1 MLELVSKK
9 GTKAKAEVPFFILKL
24 CNLEPLQLCNLLTK
38 FTSLKLFIMSM
49 LRLQLPT
56 DPRWV
61 NIVEKNIEEILTD
74 HAWCEQKAASNAI
87 TIITINSEY
96 PDLVTDML
104 ALAKEEIEHFEMV
117 HEIIKKRGLTL
128 GRERKDEYV
137 GELAKYMKQS
147 NTGSRVSGFVERMLF
162 SAMIEARS
170 CERFKVLSENI
181 KDEELSKFYWDLMES
196 EAGHY
201 TTFITYARK
210 YGHGIDVEKRWREWL
225 EFEASVIAKYG
236 KKETIHG

>member
-1 MLELVSKK
+1 MGV
-9 GTKAKAEVPFFILKL
+9 
-24 CNLEPLQLCNLLTK
+24 
-38 FTSLKLFIMSM
+38 

-74 HAWCEQKAASNAI
+74 HAWCEQKAATNAI
-87 TIITINSEY
+87 TIITNNSEHQ
-96 PDLVTDML
+96 DLVRDLL
-104 ALAKEEIEHFEMV
+104 ALAKEEIDHFEQV
-117 HEIIKKRGLTL
+117 HNIIIKRGLKL
-128 GRERKDEYV
+128 GRERKDDYV
-137 GELAKYMKQS
+137 NELYLYMKKSS
-147 NTGSRVSGFVERMLF
+147 NGSRVSSLVERLLF

-181 KDEELSKFYWDLMES
+181 KDPELALFYRELMES

-210 YGHGIDVEKRWREWL
+210 YGEGIDVEKRWREWL
-225 EFEASVIAKYG
+225 VYEESVIAKYG
-236 KKETIHG
+236 NSETIHG

>member
-1 MLELVSKK
+1 M
-9 GTKAKAEVPFFILKL
+9 
-24 CNLEPLQLCNLLTK
+24 
-38 FTSLKLFIMSM
+38 
-49 LRLQLPT
+49 
-56 DPRWV
+56 

-74 HAWCEQKAASNAI
+74 HAWCEQKAATNAI
-87 TIITINSEY
+87 TIITINSEF

-104 ALAKEEIEHFEMV
+104 ALAKEEIEHFQMV
-117 HEIIKKRGLTL
+117 NDIIQKRGLVL

-137 GELAKYMKQS
+137 GELAQYMKKS
-147 NTGSRVSGFVERMLF
+147 NNGSRVSGLVERLLF

-181 KDEELSKFYWDLMES
+181 NDKELSDFYRDLMES

-210 YGHGIDVEKRWREWL
+210 YGIGIDVEKRWKEWL
-225 EFEASVIAKYG
+225 EFEASVISKYG
-236 KKETIHG
+236 KSETVHG

>member
-1 MLELVSKK
+1 MNLR
-9 GTKAKAEVPFFILKL
+9 TFISPLLKVFS
-24 CNLEPLQLCNLLTK
+24 NNKTMAT
-38 FTSLKLFIMSM
+38 F
-49 LRLQLPT
+49 RLQLPT

-74 HAWCEQKAASNAI
+74 HAWCEQKAATNAI
-87 TIITINSEY
+87 TIITINSEF

-104 ALAKEEIEHFEMV
+104 ALAKEEIEHFDMV
-117 HEIIKKRGLTL
+117 HEIIKKRGLKL

-137 GELAKYMKQS
+137 GELAQYMKQS
-147 NTGSRVSGFVERMLF
+147 NTGSRVSGLVERLLF

-181 KDEELSKFYWDLMES
+181 KDEELSAFYRELMES

-210 YGHGIDVEKRWREWL
+210 YGTGIDVEKRWREWL
-225 EFEASVIAKYG
+225 DFEASVIAKYG
-236 KKETIHG
+236 KGETIHG

>member
-1 MLELVSKK
+1 
-9 GTKAKAEVPFFILKL
+9 
-24 CNLEPLQLCNLLTK
+24 
-38 FTSLKLFIMSM
+38 MSV
-49 LRLQLPT
+49 LRLKLPT

-61 NIVEKNIEEILTD
+61 NIVEKNIEEILSD

-104 ALAKEEIEHFEMV
+104 ALAKEEIEHFQMV
-117 HEIIKKRGLTL
+117 HDIILKRGLTL
-128 GRERKDEYV
+128 SRERKDEYV
-137 GELAKYMKQS
+137 GELALYMKKS

-181 KDEELSKFYWDLMES
+181 QDEELSVFYRDLMES
-196 EAGHY
+196 EAAHY

-210 YGHGIDVEKRWREWL
+210 YGKGIDVEKRWREWL
-225 EFEASVIAKYG
+225 EFEESVIANYG
-236 KKETIHG
+236 KRETMHG